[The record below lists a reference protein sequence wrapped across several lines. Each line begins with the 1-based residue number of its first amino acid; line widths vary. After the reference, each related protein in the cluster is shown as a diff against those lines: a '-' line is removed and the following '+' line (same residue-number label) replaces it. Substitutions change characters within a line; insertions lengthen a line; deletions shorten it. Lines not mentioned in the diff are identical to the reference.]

1 MSPNTLKYIHIVL
14 SAMCIMYIGIATK
27 MYVLHNN
34 KIWLFSCFLA
44 FIAILYFYIQIFQS
58 GHFTSE
64 YIIIKIMS
72 VLLAVPVAY
81 FIFKTPL
88 QLKHFIGVALAI
100 ATIYVLE

>member
-14 SAMCIMYIGIATK
+14 SAVCIMYIGIAVK
-27 MYVLHNN
+27 MYVAYNN
-34 KIWLFSCFLA
+34 KMWLFSCLIAFL
-44 FIAILYFYIQIFQS
+44 AILYLYVQIFKS

-72 VLLAVPVAY
+72 VLLAVPVGY
-81 FIFKTPL
+81 FIFKNHL
-88 QLKHFIGVALAI
+88 ELKHLIGVLLAI